1 MQLAKGAWRSWSFQ
15 LGALLAVLMALEQ
28 VMPGIKDHVSEAA
41 YDWVKFVVGVSI
53 PAVRY
58 LRQEAM
64 HDSE

>member
-1 MQLAKGAWRSWSFQ
+1 
-15 LGALLAVLMALEQ
+15 MALEQ

-58 LRQEAM
+58 FRQEAM